1 MSVGT
6 FDPGAANQEID
17 LDLVRELLQQFSGE
31 SIELDKAGELRFS
44 ILARHKGW
52 AAACDQLEPEEL
64 KRLAK
69 VFTLLEGQYSSFSA
83 GSDSPVILIVRA
95 LKNHGLWE
103 KSDTQWVKAHTDNR
117 FLPHGSLMDR
127 L

>member
-6 FDPGAANQEID
+6 FDPNATLQEID
-17 LDLVRELLQQFSGE
+17 TELVRELLQRFDGE

-52 AAACDQLEPEEL
+52 SEVASQFQDEEL
-64 KRLAK
+64 KALAR
-69 VFTLLEGQYSSFSA
+69 VFTILEHQYSSFSA
-83 GSDSPVILIVRA
+83 GSDSPVIAIVRT
-95 LKNHGLWE
+95 LKSKGIWE
-103 KSDTQWVKAHTDNR
+103 KTDTQWVKAHTNNR